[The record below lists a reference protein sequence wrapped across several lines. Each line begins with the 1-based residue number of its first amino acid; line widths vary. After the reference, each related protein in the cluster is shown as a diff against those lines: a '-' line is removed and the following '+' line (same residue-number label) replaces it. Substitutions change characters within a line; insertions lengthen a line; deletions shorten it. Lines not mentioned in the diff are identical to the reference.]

1 MFNLVFNLG
10 GTWVE
15 TASLKIIGKLDEDV
29 ETRIGS
35 NKFKIVD
42 FMKTFKILLLP
53 RL

>member
-1 MFNLVFNLG
+1 MG

-29 ETRIGS
+29 EKRKGS
-35 NKFKIVD
+35 NKFKIAD
-42 FMKTFKILLLP
+42 FMETFKILLLP